1 MFGDLMHAAFFLLI
15 SHLPTNLILYLL
27 CMVLGMCVD
36 DHISLTS
43 PKLRDTFELV
53 GGGILKKLSRYLWLL
68 PPHTQ

>member
-1 MFGDLMHAAFFLLI
+1 
-15 SHLPTNLILYLL
+15 
-27 CMVLGMCVD
+27 MVLGMCVD
-36 DHISLTS
+36 DHISLTP